1 MKKAYIYV
9 YSKELECWDLV
20 SIIRFDEFDEDSLDH
35 VSVGL
40 VRNTGLDYP
49 KQVYVATLFN
59 CKNTRVTYID
69 EDSVEKVIFEGR
81 II

>member
-9 YSKELECWDLV
+9 YSKATDSWGLA

-40 VRNTGLDYP
+40 VRNTGSEYP
-49 KQVYVATLFN
+49 KQIYVGTLFN

-69 EDSVEKVIFEGR
+69 EGVEKVIFEGR